1 MSAYIGEFA
10 ALFTAFCWS
19 FTSIFFT
26 LSGRLVGSPVV
37 NRTRLVFALAMV
49 TAVHWITQ
57 GKPIPWDASL
67 ERWGWL
73 GLSGLIGFVV
83 GDACLFQAY
92 VLIGPRLAMLIMA
105 LSPVMGA
112 TLAWVLLGE
121 TLAGIEILGIALAI
135 SGALWVLAD
144 RTNGAR
150 LPNAAPRVYA
160 IGLLFALGGA
170 FGQAAGLIAS
180 KEGIKGDFPAL
191 SGNVMRLI
199 VSTLAIW
206 SFTAVT
212 GQIGPGIQALREHP
226 RAVRYMLV
234 GAVFGPF
241 IGVTSSLIAVQHAPV
256 GIASTLMSLTP
267 IILLPISHFYFREEI
282 TRRAVVGT
290 IIAVAGTA
298 ILFLH

>member
-1 MSAYIGEFA
+1 MSAYLGELA
-10 ALFTAFCWS
+10 ALFTALCWS

-26 LSGRLVGSPVV
+26 LSGRLVGAPVV
-37 NRTRLVFALAMV
+37 NRTRLVFALLMV
-49 TAVHWITQ
+49 AAVHWITE
-57 GKPIPWDASL
+57 GKPIPWDAGL

-92 VLIGPRLAMLIMA
+92 LLIGPRLAMLIMA

-112 TLAWVLLGE
+112 ALAWGLLGE
-121 TLAGIEILGIALAI
+121 TLAGSEILGIALAI
-135 SGALWVLAD
+135 SGVLWVVAD
-144 RTNGAR
+144 RTTGAA
-150 LPNAAPRVYA
+150 LPSAAPRAYA
-160 IGLLFALGGA
+160 LGLLFALGGA
-170 FGQAAGLIAS
+170 LGQAAGLIAS

-191 SGNVMRLI
+191 SGNVMRLT

-206 SFTAVT
+206 GFTALSRQV
-212 GQIGPGIQALREHP
+212 GPGIQALREHP

-234 GAVFGPF
+234 GAIFGPF
-241 IGVTSSLIAVQHAPV
+241 IGVTASLIAVQHAAV
-256 GIASTLMSLTP
+256 GVASTLMSMTP
-267 IILLPISHFYFREEI
+267 IILLPISRFYFHEDI

-298 ILFLH
+298 ILFLA